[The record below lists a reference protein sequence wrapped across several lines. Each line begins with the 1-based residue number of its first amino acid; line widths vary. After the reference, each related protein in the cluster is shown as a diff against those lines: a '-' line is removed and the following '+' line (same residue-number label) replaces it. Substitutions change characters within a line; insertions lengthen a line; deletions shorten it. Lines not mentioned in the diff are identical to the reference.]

1 MSWLCRT
8 IAALIYAEV
17 IQVERLDKILASQG
31 AGTRSEVRKMIWA
44 GRVTVD
50 GELCRSIDRRLEP
63 SEHEIAVNGV
73 SVCYRKYLYIMMN
86 KPEGAI
92 SASNDSHVR
101 TVVDLLPPSLRRKGL
116 FPVGRLD
123 KDTTGL
129 LIITDDGAF
138 AHSVTSPGKKVF
150 KTYRATLDGVL
161 SEADMK
167 YLSDGAVID
176 GGEICL
182 PAQVAVLD
190 QERFIYE
197 IKIREGK
204 YHQIKRM
211 AQSVGRRVLA
221 LERTAVGALTLDPS
235 LERGEAREM
244 TERERS
250 LPLTN

>member
-190 QERFIYE
+190 EESFVYE

>member
-1 MSWLCRT
+1 
-8 IAALIYAEV
+8 
-17 IQVERLDKILASQG
+17 VERLDKILASQG

-50 GELCRSIDRRLEP
+50 GEICRVIDRRLEP
-63 SEHEIAVNGV
+63 SEHRIAIGGV
-73 SVCYRKYLYIMMN
+73 PLWYKKYLYIMMN
-86 KPEGAI
+86 KPEGTV
-92 SASNDSHVR
+92 SASNDSHVQ
-101 TVVDLLPPSLRRKGL
+101 TVIDILPPSLRRKGL

-129 LIITDDGAF
+129 IIITDDGAF

-150 KTYRATLDGVL
+150 KTYRATLDGAL
-161 SEADMK
+161 SAENIT

-176 GGEICL
+176 GGEQCL

-190 QERFIYE
+190 EENFIYE
-197 IKIREGK
+197 IRIREGK

-221 LERTAVGALTLDPS
+221 LERTAVGALTLDPY
-235 LERGEAREM
+235 LARGEAREL
-244 TERERS
+244 TEAEKA
-250 LPLTN
+250 LPLIN

>member
-1 MSWLCRT
+1 MD
-8 IAALIYAEV
+8 
-17 IQVERLDKILASQG
+17 RLDKILASQG

-50 GELCRSIDRRLEP
+50 GEICRIIDRRLEP
-63 SEHEIAVNGV
+63 SEHSIAVSGV
-73 SVCYRKYLYIMMN
+73 ELYYRKYLYIMMN
-86 KPEGAI
+86 KPEGAV
-92 SASNDSHVR
+92 SASNDSHVQ
-101 TVVDLLPPSLRRKGL
+101 TVIDLLPPSLRRKGL

-150 KTYRATLDGVL
+150 KTYRATLDGAL
-161 SEADMK
+161 TEADMQI
-167 YLSDGAVID
+167 LSDGAVID
-176 GGEICL
+176 GGEQCL

-190 QERFIYE
+190 EENHIYE
-197 IKIREGK
+197 INIREGK

-211 AQSVGRRVLA
+211 AQSVGRRVVA
-221 LERTAVGALTLDPS
+221 LERTAVGALTLDAE
-235 LERGEAREM
+235 LRRGEAREM
-244 TERERS
+244 TERERQ

>member
-1 MSWLCRT
+1 MD
-8 IAALIYAEV
+8 
-17 IQVERLDKILASQG
+17 RLDKILASQG

-44 GRVTVD
+44 GKVTVD
-50 GELCRSIDRRLEP
+50 GEICRSIDRRLEP
-63 SEHEIAVNGV
+63 SEHEIAVGGV
-73 SVCYRKYLYIMMN
+73 PVCYRKYLYIMMN

-92 SASNDSHVR
+92 SASNDSHVQ
-101 TVVDLLPPSLRRKGL
+101 TVIDLLPPSLRRKGL

-150 KTYRATLDGVL
+150 KTYRATLDGAL
-161 SEADMK
+161 TEADMQI
-167 YLSDGAVID
+167 LCDGAVID
-176 GGEICL
+176 GGEQCL

-190 QERFIYE
+190 AESHIYE
-197 IKIREGK
+197 IRIREGK

-211 AQSVGRRVLA
+211 AQSVGRRVMA

-235 LERGEAREM
+235 LRQGEAREL
-244 TERERS
+244 TERERE

>member
-1 MSWLCRT
+1 
-8 IAALIYAEV
+8 
-17 IQVERLDKILASQG
+17 VERLDKILASQG